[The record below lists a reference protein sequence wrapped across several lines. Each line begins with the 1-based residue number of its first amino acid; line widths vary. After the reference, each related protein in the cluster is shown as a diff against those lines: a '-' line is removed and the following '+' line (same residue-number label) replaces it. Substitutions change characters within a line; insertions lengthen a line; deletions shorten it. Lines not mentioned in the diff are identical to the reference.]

1 MGQRGVHATIN
12 KDETTG
18 RFIVHLTTVQWSL
31 HIAEII
37 KFALQHA
44 GKDGYSQTEF
54 LNCLEK
60 TVRNMSHISAFDLM
74 DEDYRFYNRSRP
86 MEGGYSIV
94 AHNHEDNNKEYRLGL
109 DHGDGT
115 FTLHGNATTFHT
127 RRSAEKFVKEH
138 RHAQDAVSYLWDLDS
153 DLFTFFAGDWGSLR
167 AYDFASDEIITC
179 KEITYSIAQL
189 KHPKASVEYNGAMSS
204 TRIIDLYEGKLPA

>member
-18 RFIVHLTTVQWSL
+18 RFVVHLTTVQWSL
-31 HIAEII
+31 PIAEII

-44 GKDGYSQTEF
+44 GEDGYSQTEF

-74 DEDYRFYNRSRP
+74 
-86 MEGGYSIV
+86 EGGYSIV
-94 AHNHEDNNKEYRLGL
+94 AHNHEDGNKEYRLGL

-115 FTLHGNATTFHT
+115 FALKGNANTFHT

-153 DLFTFFAGDWGSLR
+153 NLFTFFAGDWGSLR
-167 AYDFASDEIITC
+167 AYDFASDEIVTC

-204 TRIIDLYEGKLPA
+204 TRIIDLYEDKLPA

>member
-1 MGQRGVHATIN
+1 MA
-12 KDETTG
+12 
-18 RFIVHLTTVQWSL
+18 
-31 HIAEII
+31 
-37 KFALQHA
+37 
-44 GKDGYSQTEF
+44 
-54 LNCLEK
+54 
-60 TVRNMSHISAFDLM
+60 HISAFDLM
-74 DEDYRFYNRSRP
+74 DEDYKFYNRSRP

-94 AHNHEDNNKEYRLGL
+94 AHNHEDSNKEYRLGL

-115 FTLHGNATTFHT
+115 FALTSNANTFHT

-153 DLFTFFAGDWGSLR
+153 NLFTFFAGDWGSLR
-167 AYDFASDEIITC
+167 AYDFASDEIVTC
-179 KEITYSIAQL
+179 QEITYSIAQL